1 MEPAG
6 FLPFTV
12 EPQLGDRLVLYP
24 VYLCPI
30 GILERGLFA
39 RPTYCRRVVAV
50 NAFNHRSKLLNAEEV
65 PVNVAFDATPFD
77 KRCLDVKISP
87 ELAAGIAENGAVPD
101 EYRGWRGI
109 ARNRRADVNANEM
122 RLVWHVYAVRGSEA
136 IDTFTGETVPAE
148 ALITLLFG

>member
-30 GILERGLFA
+30 GILERGLFS
-39 RPTYCRRVVAV
+39 RPAYYRRIVAV
-50 NAFNHRSKLLNAEEV
+50 NAFNHRATLLDTEEV
-65 PVNVAFDATPFD
+65 PVNASFDAAPFD
-77 KRCLDVKISP
+77 KRGLDVKISP
-87 ELAAGIAENGAVPD
+87 ELAAAIAENSAVPD
-101 EYRGWRGI
+101 QYRGWRGI
-109 ARNRRADVNANEM
+109 ARNRRADANANEM

-136 IDTFTGETVPAE
+136 VDTFTGETVPAA
-148 ALITLLFG
+148 ALIALLFD

>member
-30 GILERGLFA
+30 GILERGLLS
-39 RPTYCRRVVAV
+39 RPAYYRRIVAV
-50 NAFNHRSKLLNAEEV
+50 NAFNRRSTLLDTEDV
-65 PVNVAFDATPFD
+65 PVNASFDMTPFA

-87 ELAAGIAENGAVPD
+87 ELAAVMAENGAVPD

-109 ARNRRADVNANEM
+109 AHNRRADANENEIL
-122 RLVWHVYAVRGSEA
+122 LVWHVYAIRGSEA

-148 ALITLLFG
+148 ALIALLFA